1 MTTSPPFGWEN
12 ALVRCFRCRYFSTLI
27 ARSKAIFLDVA
38 IKLAGL
44 LGEFALLGF
53 ENIFSVVA
61 IVGAPSSYVL
71 VRYWCLLSLAE
82 NSDKVGSWNS
92 NEISLI
98 CIMRQSFQPS
108 PTLKTMLFFSMN
120 FVSRTK
126 YCLCS
131 ARSSYPMI
139 LPTWARIN
147 AKWASRLEFPAIM
160 SNYR

>member
-71 VRYWCLLSLAE
+71 VRY
-82 NSDKVGSWNS
+82 
-92 NEISLI
+92 
-98 CIMRQSFQPS
+98 
-108 PTLKTMLFFSMN
+108 
-120 FVSRTK
+120 
-126 YCLCS
+126 
-131 ARSSYPMI
+131 
-139 LPTWARIN
+139 
-147 AKWASRLEFPAIM
+147 
-160 SNYR
+160 